1 LIRSIG
7 IRARLALDIALVSAL
22 VSALVLGAALPAA
35 GQSSDPAYPSP
46 EWFTREAANFAT
58 VSQAPAEQAADPD
71 FQLRWNEQST
81 ANRQHYL
88 TRRYV
93 ENSWPWDSTGNLC
106 NHWSAVCTGDP
117 YLYPGVDPFY
127 ETEGEVEETI
137 YFDADGALLSGR
149 VWAPKD
155 AQPGDDLPGVVI
167 ETGSV
172 QAPETLYWWFAQ
184 SLVRS
189 GYVVMTFDVRGQGRS
204 DNRTPSG
211 EMGSNAN
218 SSVFA
223 TNLVDTIEFFHST
236 PESPYPQA
244 AARGAFSTTPYN
256 PFHDLVD
263 RDRLGI
269 VGHSLGATGVSV
281 VQGMDP
287 WPGRLLTSN
296 PVDVAV
302 AWDNLS
308 ASGSL
313 AGTTVTPRVPTM
325 GQAADYGLT
334 PTPFTSPPD
343 PNGKNA
349 GFNRWKQASL
359 PTYQVNIRGGSHYEW
374 SLLPGFPT
382 SSWDWGNP
390 LADHYTLAWLDRWLK
405 LPGEE
410 GYATADARLLDDAS
424 WTDRM
429 SFYFRSA
436 RSFPTRGGIVQ
447 ECADIK
453 AGCEPATAEP
463 SPTSLSLAVSGNGA
477 NRTLVATLTDAES
490 GSAIAGEPVAFFA
503 DGQSIGTGTTDQ
515 SGRATLTPP
524 KKFHAGHHSYSAEYA
539 GDDAHGPSSANAVS

>member
-1 LIRSIG
+1 MTRFFAPAV
-7 IRARLALDIALVSAL
+7 RARAGFAGLLALALVFS
-22 VSALVLGAALPAA
+22 GALPAA
-35 GQSSDPAYPSP
+35 GQSTAPAYPSP
-46 EWFTREAANFAT
+46 EWFEREAANFAT
-58 VSQAPAEQAADPD
+58 VSQAPAEQAADPE

-81 ANRQHYL
+81 ENRQSYL

-93 ENSWPWDSTGNLC
+93 ENSWPWDSSGNAC
-106 NHWSAVCTGDP
+106 NHWSAFCTGDP

-127 ETEGEVEETI
+127 DNEGDVRETI
-137 YFDADGALLSGR
+137 YFDSGDALLSGR
-149 VWAPKD
+149 VWAPKG
-155 AQPGDDLPGVVI
+155 ARPGDDLPGVVI

-172 QAPETLYWWFAQ
+172 QAPETLYWWMAQ

-189 GYVVMTFDVRGQGRS
+189 GYVVMTYDVRGQGRS
-204 DNRTPSG
+204 DNRTPDG
-211 EMGSNAN
+211 EMGTNIN

-236 PESPYPQA
+236 PSNPYPQA
-244 AARGAFSTTPYN
+244 AARGVFATTPHN
-256 PFHDLVD
+256 PFYDLVD

-325 GQAADYGLT
+325 GQSADYGLT
-334 PTPFTSPPD
+334 PTPFTSPPNPD
-343 PNGKNA
+343 GKNA
-349 GFNRWKQASL
+349 GFNRWKAAGL
-359 PTYQVNIRGGSHYEW
+359 PTYQVNVRGGSHYEW

-390 LADHYTLAWLDRWLK
+390 LAEHYTLAWLDRWLK
-405 LPGEE
+405 APDEM
-410 GYATADARLLDDAS
+410 GYDTADTRLLDDAA

-429 SFYFRSA
+429 SFYYSSA
-436 RSFPTRGGIVQ
+436 RSFPTRNGTLRD
-447 ECADIK
+447 CADIK
-453 AGCEPATAEP
+453 AGCEPATP
-463 SPTSLSLAVSGNGA
+463 TPRTTSLSLAVQGNGA
-477 NRTLVATLTDAES
+477 NRILVATLTDADEGTGLS
-490 GSAIAGEPVAFFA
+490 GETITFFTEGEA
-503 DGQSIGTGTTDQ
+503 IGTATTDA
-515 SGRATLTPP
+515 SGRATLAPP
-524 KKFHAGHHSYSAEYA
+524 KKHRTGHRSFTAEYA
-539 GDDAHGPSSANAVS
+539 GSDSYGASSATATS